1 MNELTLAKTLIVICL
16 GFLSFS
22 AIQQF
27 ELAFEGKL
35 RCDFI
40 KTIIMIVFTL
50 SVSYYP
56 TLPYNSENLE
66 RILRAD
72 L

>member
-1 MNELTLAKTLIVICL
+1 MTAICL
-16 GFLSFS
+16 SILSFS

-35 RCDFI
+35 QCDCA
-40 KTIIMIVFTL
+40 KTIMAVSIRSVFYYQTL
-50 SVSYYP
+50 N
-56 TLPYNSENLE
+56 YNSCYLE
-66 RILRAD
+66 RRSRAD